1 MRDLFHDELDEIGAG
16 IIEMT
21 RLVGV
26 AMEQATGALLDAD
39 LDRAER
45 VIAADTRVDD
55 LRTDLED
62 RAFQMIARQ
71 QPVATDLR
79 MLVTTLHLVADLE
92 RMGDLAL
99 HVAKIAR
106 LRFPEAAVPDE
117 ARDVIAQMGDVARS
131 LVHKAGDVFEGR
143 DVALAQAIEAED
155 DSMDALRR
163 KLFTLVLSPRW
174 AHGTEAAIDMT
185 LLGRYYERYADHAV
199 AVARR
204 TIFIVTGERP
214 GSATPERRRRNCARL
229 LACPGWRRPR
239 SRRPPRPGRGS
250 GPARSASW
258 WRRRARSA
266 AGCRSGCSGP
276 RRPRRRARRGA

>member
-1 MRDLFHDELDEIGAG
+1 MRDVFHDELDEIGAG
-16 IIEMT
+16 VAEMI
-21 RLVGV
+21 RLVAA
-26 AMEQATGALLDAD
+26 AMDGATAALLDAD
-39 LDRAER
+39 LVHAEQ
-45 VIAADTRVDD
+45 VIDADVRVDE
-55 LRTDLED
+55 LRIDLED

-79 MLVTTLHLVADLE
+79 VLVATLHLVADLE

-106 LRFPEAAVPDE
+106 LRFPDAAVPEE
-117 ARDVIAQMGDVARS
+117 ARDVIAQMGSVARS
-131 LVHKAGDVFEGR
+131 LVQKVGEAVEGR
-143 DVALAQAIEAED
+143 DIELAQAIEAED

-204 TIFIVTGERP
+204 MIFIVTGERP
-214 GSATPERRRRNCARL
+214 TPTRL
-229 LACPGWRRPR
+229 
-239 SRRPPRPGRGS
+239 
-250 GPARSASW
+250 
-258 WRRRARSA
+258 
-266 AGCRSGCSGP
+266 
-276 RRPRRRARRGA
+276 

>member
-1 MRDLFHDELDEIGAG
+1 MRDVFHEELEEIGAG
-16 IIEMT
+16 VAEMIQ
-21 RLVGV
+21 LVGV
-26 AMEQATGALLDAD
+26 AVEQATGALLDAD
-39 LDRAER
+39 LNRAEM
-45 VIAADTRVDD
+45 VIASDTRVDD
-55 LRTDLED
+55 LGVGLED

-79 MLVTTLHLVADLE
+79 VLVTTLHMIADLE

-106 LRFPEAAVPDE
+106 LRFPEAAVPSD

-131 LVHKAGDVFEGR
+131 LVNKVGEVVDGR
-143 DVALAQAIEAED
+143 DVSLAQAIEAED

-214 GSATPERRRRNCARL
+214 EPVPNSN
-229 LACPGWRRPR
+229 
-239 SRRPPRPGRGS
+239 
-250 GPARSASW
+250 GPLR
-258 WRRRARSA
+258 
-266 AGCRSGCSGP
+266 
-276 RRPRRRARRGA
+276 